1 MSFKN
6 KNTEPQQILSG
17 SYKKKRVLKYVRKI
31 QNLFSRNHDNSP
43 DFKGICEFLF
53 ACCQEC
59 VEVYD
64 KVFTE
69 NKNQKIRAKNAKIG
83 FATTRKRHFR
93 EERSI

>member
-1 MSFKN
+1 MPRDPLCPTPPYIKVRSEN
-6 KNTEPQQILSG
+6 LEP
-17 SYKKKRVLKYVRKI
+17 
-31 QNLFSRNHDNSP
+31 FSRNQDNSP

>member
-1 MSFKN
+1 MEDN
-6 KNTEPQQILSG
+6 KIKVRSESLEP
-17 SYKKKRVLKYVRKI
+17 
-31 QNLFSRNHDNSP
+31 FSRNHDNSP

-59 VEVYD
+59 VKVYD
-64 KVFTE
+64 KVLLK